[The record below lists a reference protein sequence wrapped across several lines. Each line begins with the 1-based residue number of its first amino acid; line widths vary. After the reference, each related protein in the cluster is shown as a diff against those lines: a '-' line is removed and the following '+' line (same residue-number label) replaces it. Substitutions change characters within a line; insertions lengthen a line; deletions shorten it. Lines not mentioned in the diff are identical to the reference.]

1 MKRRLAVIAL
11 LAGTAG
17 LAACDRTAV
26 TGDDM
31 TPEASAAASDADR
44 PPSGGNV
51 EAGLA
56 DGSAARFADGGPEA
70 SIERPGEASRA
81 LNAGAGTAIEGAPAF
96 AVIYPG
102 ARVEPTPLLT
112 SGPGEVGGGIVFT
125 SEASPDDIVGFYR
138 RGAEAAGMT
147 QVMAMNNAETRAY
160 SAAKGPGGASL
171 TIVAHPLEDGQTSA
185 QLTWT
190 VGP

>member
-11 LAGTAG
+11 MAGTAG

-31 TPEASAAASDADR
+31 TPEASIAASDADR
-44 PPSGGNV
+44 APSDGGV
-51 EAGLA
+51 EG
-56 DGSAARFADGGPEA
+56 GFADGGLEA
-70 SIERPGEASRA
+70 SIERPGGASPA
-81 LNAGAGTAIEGAPAF
+81 LTAGGGTAIEGAPAF

-160 SAAKGPGGASL
+160 SATKGPGGASL